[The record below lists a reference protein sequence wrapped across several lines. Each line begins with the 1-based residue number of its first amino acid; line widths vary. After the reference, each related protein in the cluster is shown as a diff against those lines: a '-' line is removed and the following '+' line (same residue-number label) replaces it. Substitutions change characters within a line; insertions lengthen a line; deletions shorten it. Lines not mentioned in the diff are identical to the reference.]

1 MKENK
6 QIAKYAV
13 DTVWITLPSV
23 IASIQESRS
32 IQGKTTLQSQFR
44 HRGSNATIV
53 LLSGA
58 CIEGFLAECL
68 ESFADKLQ
76 AKETFAGRL
85 NHEFLGR
92 LATAAFRS
100 KSDLFAIPLGK
111 TLKNALDGKPIQK
124 DVEILFSFR
133 NCLAH
138 ANSAF
143 YLHYEDYESEGMEFV
158 LEGKYGLV
166 RKYLFEKGLLA
177 ENIGF
182 AESKITGAENL
193 FTLKLQTIL

>member
-6 QIAKYAV
+6 RIAKYAV

-23 IASIQESRS
+23 IASLQESRS
-32 IQGKTTLQSQFR
+32 IQHPAKTILQSQFR
-44 HRGSNATIV
+44 HRGSNVTIV
-53 LLSGA
+53 LLSAA

-92 LATAAFRS
+92 LATAAFRT
-100 KSDLFAIPLGK
+100 KSDLFTIPLGK

-138 ANSAF
+138 ANSVF
-143 YLHYEDYESEGMEFV
+143 YLHYEDNESDGMEFV

-166 RKYLFEKGLLA
+166 RKYLFEKGLLT
-177 ENIGF
+177 ESLGF
-182 AESKITGAENL
+182 AESKITGAETCL
-193 FTLKLQTIL
+193 